1 VQNSGFCHALRVD
14 VVTNM
19 VANKSNLS
27 NEAHDLDAQS
37 VQNSGFCHAQW
48 VDMVT
53 NMVVVQAPLAETH
66 MCFAT
71 FVALKPLKVLVAF

>member
-1 VQNSGFCHALRVD
+1 MQNSGLCHALRVD
-14 VVTNM
+14 VVINM
-19 VANKSNLS
+19 VANKSNVS
-27 NEAHDLDAQS
+27 NEAHDLSAQS
-37 VQNSGFCHAQW
+37 VQNSGFCHAQG